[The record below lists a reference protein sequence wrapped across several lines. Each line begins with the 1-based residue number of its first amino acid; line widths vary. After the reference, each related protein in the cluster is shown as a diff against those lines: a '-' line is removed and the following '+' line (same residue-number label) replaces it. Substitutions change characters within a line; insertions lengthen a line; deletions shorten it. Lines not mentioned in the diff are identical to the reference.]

1 METIG
6 VIVTKER
13 PKGLKR
19 TEFKGKHCEMVGRAR
34 KGECLYVENGD
45 ITCPLARYNLGL
57 ERFKNLQEL
66 AKILVGWGDAIDEEK
81 ALKYLKSLSP
91 LPYSQKFIVY
101 FPYPHPTLIPQIL
114 VMIGNP
120 EQIMPLTREYTA
132 ITGERIKAFISG
144 IGGMCG
150 ECTSIPLSNGKP
162 NLSVGC
168 GGSRPGVKLLP
179 EEMFL
184 AFPYDCSMRKVAEN
198 YLIRRKLYG

>member
-1 METIG
+1 
-6 VIVTKER
+6 
-13 PKGLKR
+13 
-19 TEFKGKHCEMVGRAR
+19 MVGKAR
-34 KGECLYVENGD
+34 KGQSLYAENGD

-66 AKILVGWGDAIDEEK
+66 AKILVEWGDAIDEEK

-132 ITGERIKAFISG
+132 IS
-144 IGGMCG
+144 

-184 AFPYDCSMRKVAEN
+184 AFSYDCSMRKVAEN